1 MCEMKTK
8 LSRTSWFQAELLL
21 TSIESGNCLRCPT
34 SCRRHD
40 LCRGLHTLHVA
51 DTIFAAEPTITLVC
65 DWSPPRA
72 CHTSNRDRLQILHG
86 HTLLYTNVITPSC
99 MFAQCLQKER
109 LVELPALLPFGA
121 TNAASRTVRNRCLLP
136 ISPWAQT

>member
-8 LSRTSWFQAELLL
+8 LSRTSWFQGELLL

-51 DTIFAAEPTITLVC
+51 DTIFAAEPTITQTLIC
-65 DWSPPRA
+65 DWSLPRA

-99 MFAQCLQKER
+99 MFAECFHLLVYSVPKHVQKRLTCSPRATVHLQH
-109 LVELPALLPFGA
+109 VQLLQIG
-121 TNAASRTVRNRCLLP
+121 
-136 ISPWAQT
+136 